1 MRGNIS
7 GNNNIGIGF
16 CALRTNSGCGNNNVA
31 FGHSSMYGITS
42 GSNNFAV
49 GCCSFRNSGVG
60 NNNIAVGY
68 ASMYG
73 CYLGILGCYTVG
85 NNNIALGNS
94 ALFCITSGSN
104 NIAQGY
110 KALYCSTSGA
120 TNIAIGLCAGS
131 SITVG
136 SNNTVIGS
144 LSAGSSCVCTVLIG
158 AGTCERIRVDN
169 SGLYVNNTL
178 VGGGVT
184 ISDDTTTNATRYV
197 IWEDVTSGSVSTVGI
212 SSTKLYFNP
221 STGTLNATIFNSLS
235 DETQKKNVVQIQN
248 ATEIIS
254 KINGV
259 EFDWI
264 DNDKKSSGVIA
275 QQLETIIPY
284 LIYESELGLKSV
296 NYSGLI
302 AYLIESNK
310 ELNERIKKLENL
322 R

>member
-1 MRGNIS
+1 MP
-7 GNNNIGIGF
+7 
-16 CALRTNSGCGNNNVA
+16 AA
-31 FGHSSMYGITS
+31 
-42 GSNNFAV
+42 A
-49 GCCSFRNSGVG
+49 
-60 NNNIAVGY
+60 A
-68 ASMYG
+68 
-73 CYLGILGCYTVG
+73 
-85 NNNIALGNS
+85 
-94 ALFCITSGSN
+94 
-104 NIAQGY
+104 
-110 KALYCSTSGA
+110 
-120 TNIAIGLCAGS
+120 
-131 SITVG
+131 
-136 SNNTVIGS
+136 
-144 LSAGSSCVCTVLIG
+144 CVCTVFIG

-178 VGGGVT
+178 QSAGVT

-197 IWEDVTSGSVSTVGI
+197 IWEDVTSGAVSTVGI

-235 DETQKKNVVQIQN
+235 DETQKKNVVQIRN

-259 EFDWI
+259 EFNWI

-310 ELNERIKKLENL
+310 ELHERIKKLENL

>member
-1 MRGNIS
+1 
-7 GNNNIGIGF
+7 
-16 CALRTNSGCGNNNVA
+16 
-31 FGHSSMYGITS
+31 
-42 GSNNFAV
+42 
-49 GCCSFRNSGVG
+49 
-60 NNNIAVGY
+60 
-68 ASMYG
+68 
-73 CYLGILGCYTVG
+73 
-85 NNNIALGNS
+85 
-94 ALFCITSGSN
+94 
-104 NIAQGY
+104 
-110 KALYCSTSGA
+110 
-120 TNIAIGLCAGS
+120 
-131 SITVG
+131 
-136 SNNTVIGS
+136 
-144 LSAGSSCVCTVLIG
+144 
-158 AGTCERIRVDN
+158 
-169 SGLYVNNTL
+169 
-178 VGGGVT
+178 
-184 ISDDTTTNATRYV
+184 
-197 IWEDVTSGSVSTVGI
+197 VGI